1 MGEII
6 DNAVEE
12 TTEDRAGKALERRL
26 WYWMSASVALVALV
40 SVPFF
45 AWRVTA
51 GLLLGGMLSLFNHHW
66 LSASLA
72 AMYGTGTGKL
82 RGGGSRYFL
91 RYLVV
96 AGVVVAAV
104 QLNLVSLPAT
114 LVGLCSF
121 AAALMLEAA
130 RQFYLIIV
138 HREET

>member
-1 MGEII
+1 MGEIV
-6 DNAVEE
+6 DNAAEE
-12 TTEDRAGKALERRL
+12 TAEDRAGKALERRL
-26 WYWMSASVALVALV
+26 WRGMCASVALVALL

-72 AMYGTGTGKL
+72 AMYGTGVSKS
-82 RGGGSRYFL
+82 RGGSRYFL

-104 QLNLVSLPAT
+104 SLNTVSLPAT

-138 HREET
+138 HREEI